1 METKSKSPILTTL
14 ATPAFWLAIIINI
27 VANMAGSCLG
37 QPVNLEAN
45 NLGMSATLIGF
56 VASCYTICALL
67 IRTPFGTV
75 LDTSRKP
82 TMVLFIS
89 NIFTALVYLGF
100 AVCNSVPFY
109 IVLRLLHG
117 FTFGMRNMAMS
128 VVLAK
133 GVDKKAFGTAMGLL
147 TLIPKIFSSITTKI
161 TLWIT
166 GTAGIEYV
174 AYAGAAL
181 AVLAGV
187 LCLFLKMDNSGSQ
200 GSGKAGGKKH
210 VFYFRALPVIVIFA
224 ILQIPSLA
232 SNNFI
237 VLYGADANLA
247 DAAATYASNQNLW
260 MGIAGF
266 ICGYLVDKLDIK
278 GAKWVSTVVL
288 AIAAGAGIM
297 VGLSQNTNI
306 WLISGILCGIG
317 AGGSGIFRTVTLR
330 ESSASVRALA
340 VGSFAMAQDLVSIFS
355 STVIGVLA
363 DRIGYSMT
371 FVFLGALPII
381 GIVLTLFGFEKF
393 IGMLQ
398 DKNAPAAETQ
408 NE

>member
-1 METKSKSPILTTL
+1 MEKTNKSPILTTL

-37 QPVNLEAN
+37 QPVNLVAN
-45 NLGMSATLIGF
+45 DLGMTATLIGF
-56 VASCYTICALL
+56 VASCYTIFALL

-75 LDTSRKP
+75 LDTARKP
-82 TMVLFIS
+82 AVVLFFS
-89 NIFTALVYLGF
+89 NVFTACVYLGF
-100 AVCNSVPFY
+100 AVCNSVPFF
-109 IVLRLLHG
+109 IFLRLLHG

-181 AVLAGV
+181 AVLAGI

-200 GSGKAGGKKH
+200 GAGKKGAKKH
-210 VFYFRALPVIVIFA
+210 VFYFKALPVIVIFA
-224 ILQIPSLA
+224 ILQIPSIA

-237 VLYGADANLA
+237 VLYGESANLSN
-247 DAAATYASNQNLW
+247 AAATYASNQNLW

-266 ICGYLVDKLDIK
+266 ICGYLVDKLDVK

-288 AIAAGAGIM
+288 AIAAAAGLM
-297 VGLSQNTNI
+297 VGFFQESNI

-317 AGGSGIFRTVTLR
+317 AGGASIFRTVTLR

-340 VGSFAMAQDLVSIFS
+340 VGSFAMAQDMVSIFS
-355 STVIGVLA
+355 STVVGLLA

-393 IGMLQ
+393 IGLLQ
-398 DKNAPAAETQ
+398 DKNEPAVEAKE
-408 NE
+408 